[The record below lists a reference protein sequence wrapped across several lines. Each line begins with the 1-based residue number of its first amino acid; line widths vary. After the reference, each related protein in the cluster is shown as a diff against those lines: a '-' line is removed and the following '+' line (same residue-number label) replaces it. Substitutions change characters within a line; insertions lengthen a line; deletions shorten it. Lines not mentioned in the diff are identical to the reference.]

1 MIVISYVTAIIAVL
15 IVWVGIR
22 VYWNYKQDKTNVNY
36 ELRLLAL
43 LASILLIMRVS
54 FFPGPIASMSI
65 EPIIINFKHLLP
77 MEVSLIP
84 FASMSAGMFFGQLF
98 AFLPLGLSLPF
109 CYGKEKF
116 TFKKILITGAA
127 VSFGIELIQL
137 LCAGRVTDI
146 NEFISSIFG
155 VAAGAGLYHL
165 ICYLFR
171 IYKKYA
177 KKRREQ
183 RIKELKAQ
191 RAALANNTSAPVNA
205 SSTASK
211 TNTSKGFD
219 FGNIGN
225 IIKSINPVKKTEKTV
240 PETKAVKPVT
250 ESENKPEPAPQ
261 ADNLFVLID
270 DEQPAKAEKAAEKP
284 TEPESFDDIAKTIM
298 AVKAER
304 TKNPVKQAGTNK
316 PKKPVKTGI
325 TEKSVK
331 PAKQSITEKSDK
343 PANFDKSAKQGITE
357 KSNKPAAFDKAPK
370 QGITEKSN
378 KPANFDKTPKQGM
391 TEKSNKPANSEK
403 SAKQGMTE
411 KSNKPAAFD
420 KAPKQ
425 GMTEKSDKPAAFDK
439 APKQGMTEKSNKP
452 AAFDKAPKQGMTEK
466 SNKPANPEKSAK
478 QNYTKKTDK
487 PHNAETV
494 NTDTFSIDINTIKKI
509 IKEKSDMPV
518 SNEKTVITDTNV
530 KKVKAYNKEKNVEP
544 VIEKNAIT
552 EEKTAQPVI
561 EKKAKTEEKA
571 AQPAIEKKAKT
582 EEKAAEPAIEKK
594 AKTEEKAAEPVVDK
608 KAKTE
613 EKTAEPVKK
622 DKPEEVIKSEQND
635 DAISEIEVEQKE
647 GFFGKLFKK
656 IFSIPDDDDDEYYDD
671 NENPEDD
678 S

>member
-261 ADNLFVLID
+261 ADNMFVLID

-343 PANFDKSAKQGITE
+343 PA
-357 KSNKPAAFDKAPK
+357 AFDKAAK
-370 QGITEKSN
+370 QGMTEKSN

-403 SAKQGMTE
+403 SA
-411 KSNKPAAFD
+411 
-420 KAPKQ
+420 
-425 GMTEKSDKPAAFDK
+425 
-439 APKQGMTEKSNKP
+439 KQGMTEKSNKP

>member
-155 VAAGAGLYHL
+155 VAAGAGLYYL

-370 QGITEKSN
+370 QCITEKSN

-403 SAKQGMTE
+403 SA
-411 KSNKPAAFD
+411 
-420 KAPKQ
+420 
-425 GMTEKSDKPAAFDK
+425 
-439 APKQGMTEKSNKP
+439 KQGMTEKSNKP

>member
-261 ADNLFVLID
+261 ADNMFVLID

-343 PANFDKSAKQGITE
+343 PA
-357 KSNKPAAFDKAPK
+357 AFDKAAK
-370 QGITEKSN
+370 QGMTEKSN

-403 SAKQGMTE
+403 SA
-411 KSNKPAAFD
+411 
-420 KAPKQ
+420 
-425 GMTEKSDKPAAFDK
+425 
-439 APKQGMTEKSNKP
+439 KQGMTEKSNKP

-571 AQPAIEKKAKT
+571 VQPAIEKKAKTEEKTAQPVIEKKAKTEEKAAQPAIEKKAKT

>member
-270 DEQPAKAEKAAEKP
+270 DEQSAKAEKAVEKP

-304 TKNPVKQAGTNK
+304 TKKPVKQAGTNK
-316 PKKPVKTGI
+316 PQKPVKTGI

-378 KPANFDKTPKQGM
+378 KPANLEKSAKQGM
-391 TEKSNKPANSEK
+391 TEKSNKPANLEKSAKQGMTEKSDKPANFDK

-425 GMTEKSDKPAAFDK
+425 GMTEKS
-439 APKQGMTEKSNKP
+439 NKP
-452 AAFDKAPKQGMTEK
+452 IN
-466 SNKPANPEKSAK
+466 SEKSAK

-487 PHNAETV
+487 PDNAETV

-530 KKVKAYNKEKNVEP
+530 KKVKAFKKEKNVEP

-561 EKKAKTEEKA
+561 EKKAKTEVKAAQPAIEKKAKTEEKA
-571 AQPAIEKKAKT
+571 AQPAIVKKAKT

-622 DKPEEVIKSEQND
+622 GKPEEVIKSEQND